1 MKEYI
6 KVGKIVNTHGVK
18 GCMKCV
24 PLTDDMERFD
34 ELEYIYTEKDNVKRK
49 IKDVWYRKNMV
60 YIMLEDIDDM
70 NTAESFK
77 DTFISIFEDQL
88 RELPEDS
95 YYLFDLEGMEVY
107 SDEGEYLGKINIIY
121 QTGANDVYE
130 IINENKSFLIPAVK
144 EVVKKVDIENKK
156 MVINVIEG
164 LLEWNLILSLCFQ
177 NS

>member
-18 GCMKCV
+18 GCMKCL

-34 ELEYIYTEKDNVKRK
+34 ELEYVYTEKDDTRRRIN
-49 IKDVWYRKNMV
+49 DVWYRKGMV
-60 YIMLEDIDDM
+60 YIMLEDINDM
-70 NTAESFK
+70 DTAESFR
-77 DTFISIFEDQL
+77 DTFVSISEDQL

-107 SDEGEYLGKINIIY
+107 STLGKYLGKINIIY

-130 IINENKSFLIPAVK
+130 IVNGNKTFLIPAVK
-144 EVVKKVDIENKK
+144 DVVREVDIKNKK

-164 LLEWNLILSLCFQ
+164 LLE
-177 NS
+177 

>member
-18 GCMKCV
+18 GCMKCL

-34 ELEYIYTEKDNVKRK
+34 ELEYVYTEKDDIKRR
-49 IKDVWYRKNMV
+49 INDVWYRKGMV
-60 YIMLEDIDDM
+60 YIMLEDINDM
-70 NTAESFK
+70 DTAESFR
-77 DTFISIFEDQL
+77 DTFVSILEDQL

-107 SDEGEYLGKINIIY
+107 STLGEYLGKIDIIY

-130 IINENKSFLIPAVK
+130 IVNGNKTFLIPAVQDVVK
-144 EVVKKVDIENKK
+144 EVDIKNKK

-164 LLEWNLILSLCFQ
+164 LLE
-177 NS
+177 

>member
-18 GCMKCV
+18 GCVKCV
-24 PLTDDMERFD
+24 PLTDDAERFE
-34 ELEYIYTEKDNVKRK
+34 ELEYVYTEKDNVRRK
-49 IKDVWYRKNMV
+49 IEDVWYRKGMV
-60 YIMLEDIDDM
+60 YIMLENINDM

-77 DTFISIFEDQL
+77 GTFISILEDQL

-95 YYLFDLEGMEVY
+95 YYVFELEGMEVY
-107 SDEGEYLGKINIIY
+107 STEGKYLGKINVVY

-130 IINENKSFLIPAVK
+130 IVNKNKSFLIPAVK
-144 EVVKKVDIENKK
+144 DVVKEVNIENNK

-164 LLEWNLILSLCFQ
+164 LLE
-177 NS
+177 

>member
-18 GCMKCV
+18 GCVKCV
-24 PLTDDMERFD
+24 PLTDDAERFE
-34 ELEYIYTEKDNVKRK
+34 ELEYVYTEKDNVKRK
-49 IKDVWYRKNMV
+49 IEDVWFRKGIV
-60 YIMLEDIDDM
+60 YIMLENINDM

-77 DTFISIFEDQL
+77 DTFISILEDQL

-95 YYLFDLEGMEVY
+95 YYIFDLEGMEVY
-107 SDEGEYLGKINIIY
+107 SAEGEYLGKINVVY

-130 IINENKSFLIPAVK
+130 VVNKNKSFLIPAVK
-144 EVVKKVDIENKK
+144 DVVKEVNIENNR

-164 LLEWNLILSLCFQ
+164 LLE
-177 NS
+177 

>member
-18 GCMKCV
+18 GCVKCV
-24 PLTDDMERFD
+24 PLTDDAERFE
-34 ELEYIYTEKDNVKRK
+34 ELEYVYTEKDNVKRK
-49 IKDVWYRKNMV
+49 IEDVWFKKGIV
-60 YIMLEDIDDM
+60 YIMLENINDM

-77 DTFISIFEDQL
+77 DTFISILEDQL

-95 YYLFDLEGMEVY
+95 YYIFDLEGMEVY
-107 SDEGEYLGKINIIY
+107 SAEGEYLGKINVVY

-130 IINENKSFLIPAVK
+130 VVNKNKSFLIPAVK
-144 EVVKKVDIENKK
+144 DVVKEVNIENNR

-164 LLEWNLILSLCFQ
+164 LLE
-177 NS
+177 

>member
-18 GCMKCV
+18 GCMKCL

-34 ELEYIYTEKDNVKRK
+34 ELEYVYTEKDDIKRR
-49 IKDVWYRKNMV
+49 INDVWYRKGMV
-60 YIMLEDIDDM
+60 YIMLEDINDM
-70 NTAESFK
+70 DTAESFR
-77 DTFISIFEDQL
+77 DTFVSILEDQL

-107 SDEGEYLGKINIIY
+107 STLGEYLGKINIIY

-130 IINENKSFLIPAVK
+130 IVNGNKTFLIPAVK
-144 EVVKKVDIENKK
+144 DVVKEVDIKNKK

-164 LLEWNLILSLCFQ
+164 LLE
-177 NS
+177 